1 MITTSSTLDLLTQ
14 MRLHGMRNAYQTALA
29 SGALESSSPDELLAS
44 LVQAEWEERHNR
56 RSQYLLNQARFRQNA
71 VVEQIDFSANRQGL
85 NRANILQLAACNFI
99 QRGEHVLITGPTG
112 VGKSFLATALGNAA
126 CLKGFKVLFTS
137 TAKLLTQLFNDK
149 ADGTYLKKLNQITRH
164 NLLILD
170 DFGLHPLQEADQL
183 ILYDLIE
190 DMTHKHALIV
200 TSQIPVEHWHQLITQ
215 STLADAVMDRIIHN
229 AHRIDLKGDSLRKT
243 ITSND

>member
-243 ITSND
+243 ITSKD